1 MTSSNVSRAA
11 SRAKPRPVAAISAA
25 LIIAL
30 LLVGGYTATVAA
42 TEVAAADVTAAG
54 DTELTITADTAAA
67 QAVVDAQP
75 LPTAVGWL
83 HDEAVFTNDDTA
95 YPLASIS
102 KLVTV
107 LVALEAQPLAPGED
121 GPTYTWTDADVALQ
135 NHYISLDGV
144 AYPIPAGTEI
154 TLRQMLTLIF
164 LPSAND
170 FASAYALQVFGTN
183 EDFLAAVADWQ
194 ARNGIESLTFVEPT
208 GMDEGNQANAADLV
222 RIARLALANPTV
234 TQFTNLQSAEL
245 PWGIGVIE
253 NTNPLLAELP
263 NMLGLKT
270 GRSSSAG
277 FNLIAAQETD
287 AAGRKLVKISVT
299 MGRGSVE
306 ERASS
311 GRDMLA
317 ALEPLPQLVTL
328 VEEGEV
334 LGSVT
339 TFTGEEV
346 SVISSGSATAVL
358 TPGESATRTLELS
371 QPAPGA
377 AGQAAGV
384 IMVDSPTGSEEIAVV
399 TAAAIEEATFWWR
412 FTHPLELLP

>member
-1 MTSSNVSRAA
+1 M
-11 SRAKPRPVAAISAA
+11 
-25 LIIAL
+25 
-30 LLVGGYTATVAA
+30 
-42 TEVAAADVTAAG
+42 
-54 DTELTITADTAAA
+54 
-67 QAVVDAQP
+67 
-75 LPTAVGWL
+75 